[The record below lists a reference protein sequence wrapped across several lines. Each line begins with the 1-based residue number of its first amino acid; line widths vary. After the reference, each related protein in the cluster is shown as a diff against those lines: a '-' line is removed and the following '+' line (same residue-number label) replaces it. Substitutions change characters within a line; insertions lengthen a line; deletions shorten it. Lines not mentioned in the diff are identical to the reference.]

1 MISKTKYKI
10 ENKEIEKIFRAA
22 GIGGITGIS
31 PLGAGE
37 YNAVFS
43 VSTQEKDYVLK
54 IAPAQDVPVM
64 TYEKEMMRAEVFWYR
79 QMREHTPITVP
90 EVYFEDF
97 EHKLLPTDYFIM
109 EKLSGKQL
117 DQMNFSDSEKAQASS
132 ITATMAAQ
140 IHKVKNDRFGYLQ
153 NGLYDDW
160 YQAIRAMT
168 QSLLDDCARVGK
180 KSKRG
185 KKLLAYIDRY
195 QDILKKAECRMVNFD
210 IWWPNIICSRENGA
224 VKYAWIDPE
233 RSFWGD
239 RIADFACLEWQK
251 PLEQKKVSLA
261 AYNAVADEP
270 IRVTREEKIRYAV
283 MQGYLG
289 LIQEVEKYYRYTP
302 THFGW
307 WRNVFSSAWFYQ
319 SAFGGLK

>member
-1 MISKTKYKI
+1 
-10 ENKEIEKIFRAA
+10 
-22 GIGGITGIS
+22 
-31 PLGAGE
+31 
-37 YNAVFS
+37 
-43 VSTQEKDYVLK
+43 
-54 IAPAQDVPVM
+54 
-64 TYEKEMMRAEVFWYR
+64 
-79 QMREHTPITVP
+79 
-90 EVYFEDF
+90 
-97 EHKLLPTDYFIM
+97 M

-195 QDILKKAECRMVNFD
+195 QDILKKAECCMVNFD

>member
-43 VSTQEKDYVLK
+43 VSTREKEYVLK
-54 IAPAQDVPVM
+54 IAPAQEAPVM
-64 TYEKEMMRAEVFWYR
+64 TYEKDMMRAEVFWYR

-90 EVYFEDF
+90 DVYFEDF
-97 EHKLLPTDYFIM
+97 ERKQIPTDYFIM

-117 DQMNFSDSEKAQASS
+117 SQMIFSVSVKVMAFS

-140 IHKVKNDRFGYLQ
+140 IQIVKNDRFGYLQ

-195 QDILKKAECRMVNFD
+195 QDILKKAECCMVNFD

>member
-1 MISKTKYKI
+1 
-10 ENKEIEKIFRAA
+10 
-22 GIGGITGIS
+22 
-31 PLGAGE
+31 
-37 YNAVFS
+37 
-43 VSTQEKDYVLK
+43 
-54 IAPAQDVPVM
+54 M
-64 TYEKEMMRAEVFWYR
+64 TYEKDMMRAEVFWYR

-90 EVYFEDF
+90 DVYFEDF
-97 EHKLLPTDYFIM
+97 ERKQIPTDYFIM

-117 DQMNFSDSEKAQASS
+117 DQMKFSGSEQVQSNS

-140 IHKVKNDRFGYLQ
+140 IHKIKNDQFGYIQ
-153 NGLYDDW
+153 NGLYDNW

-168 QSLLDDCARVGK
+168 QSLLDDCARAKK

-185 KKLLAYIDRY
+185 EKLLACIDRY
-195 QDILKKAECRMVNFD
+195 QDVLKKRNV
-210 IWWPNIICSRENGA
+210 
-224 VKYAWIDPE
+224 AWSILIFGGQTSSATGKTVRSNMHGSTRA

-239 RIADFACLEWQK
+239 RIADFVCLEYQK
-251 PLEQKKVSLA
+251 PLEKKKASLA

-302 THFGW
+302 KHFGW
-307 WRNVFSSAWFYQ
+307 WRNVFSSAWFYK